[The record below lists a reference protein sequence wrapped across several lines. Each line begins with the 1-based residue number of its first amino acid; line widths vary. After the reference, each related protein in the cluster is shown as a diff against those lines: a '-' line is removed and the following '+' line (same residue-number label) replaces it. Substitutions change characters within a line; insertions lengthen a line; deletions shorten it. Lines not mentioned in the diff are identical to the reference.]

1 VKKQTVRM
9 AATNQDR
16 EDNMKNIT
24 CKLSLAI
31 IVCATLCLGCTY
43 TYTEVLPPGW
53 RNAHA
58 TSINDNGDVAG
69 WGDDSTGKFKGFV
82 YSGGNYTELLPPG
95 WSSAVVYSINNN
107 GDVAGGGDEG
117 TTSKGFV
124 YSGGNYTELL
134 PPGWDW
140 AAATSINNNG
150 DVAGRGVDGTGKSK
164 GFVYSGGVYTE
175 MLPPGW
181 SRSRSIEKLR
191 FYIDSQV
198 FTYCINNKGTVV
210 ITRSISRYFIAI
222 PLPTIIKS
230 FIATPRQRARNS

>member
-1 VKKQTVRM
+1 MKKQTVRM
-9 AATNQDR
+9 DTTNDDR

-69 WGDDSTGKFKGFV
+69 WGDDSTGKF
-82 YSGGNYTELLPPG
+82 
-95 WSSAVVYSINNN
+95 
-107 GDVAGGGDEG
+107 
-117 TTSKGFV
+117 KGFV

>member
-9 AATNQDR
+9 DTTNDDR

-107 GDVAGGGDEG
+107 GDVAG
-117 TTSKGFV
+117 
-124 YSGGNYTELL
+124 
-134 PPGWDW
+134 
-140 AAATSINNNG
+140 
-150 DVAGRGVDGTGKSK
+150 RGVDGTGKSK